1 MSVAGRAPKEAGR
14 SVCRPVVLLGILL
27 CGASARLNAQTI
39 SPVIV
44 EYRGKAQGRFQLTN
58 DSDLPLFVVLEPQS
72 FSVDEKGS
80 PVFRP
85 LDSTT
90 HVQLSTMSFRLAPRQ
105 VYMVFYKAEADRL
118 PAWFVVYA
126 TITGKTAPTGLK
138 IALELPHTVYLLG
151 KKPLVRD
158 SVLWLHAEVAKD
170 KKLILAEVENHS
182 EEFGRVM
189 EIEVDSTSGKKEYAG
204 FPLFP
209 GQRRRMELDW
219 DQAGD
224 PQKIILKFEKFK
236 AETSIQSTT
245 ALK

>member
-1 MSVAGRAPKEAGR
+1 MSAPGRAPKAAWL
-14 SVCRPVVLLGILL
+14 PVLRAAVLLGIFL
-27 CGASARLNAQTI
+27 CGACARLSAQTI

-44 EYRGKAQGRFQLTN
+44 EYRGKAQGKFQVTN

-72 FSVDEKGS
+72 FSVDEKGN
-80 PVFRP
+80 PAFRP

-90 HVQLSTMSFRLAPRQ
+90 HVKLSAMSFRLAPRQ
-105 VYMVFYKAEADRL
+105 VYTVFYKAEADQL

-126 TITGKTAPTGLK
+126 TITGKTAPSGLK

-158 SVLWLHAEVAKD
+158 SVVWLRAEVAKS
-170 KKLILAEVENHS
+170 KKQILAEVENHS
-182 EEFGRVM
+182 EDFGRVM
-189 EIEVDSTSGKKEYAG
+189 EVEVDSTSGKKDYAG

-209 GQRRRMELDW
+209 GQRRRLELDW
-219 DQAGD
+219 DQSGD

-236 AETSIQSTT
+236 AETAIQPTT
-245 ALK
+245 AFK